1 LCTNAAVIL
10 IIGCVYLGSSTAFNA
25 FIGTGMILQLI
36 TFAFPAA
43 LLLVRKRSAHY
54 LPETRKFKVPPA
66 LGWIANIVTVEF
78 SLLCLV
84 FWTLP
89 TVFPVEPFNMS
100 E

>member
-1 LCTNAAVIL
+1 
-10 IIGCVYLGSSTAFNA
+10 
-25 FIGTGMILQLI
+25 
-36 TFAFPAA
+36 
-43 LLLVRKRSAHY
+43 VRKRSAHY

-66 LGWIANIVTVEF
+66 LGWIANIVTVGF

-89 TVFPVEPFNMS
+89 TVFPVEPSNMS